1 MEIRQLRAFVA
12 VAETGTFTAGAE
24 RVHVTQSAI
33 SMQIRQLEKE
43 CGMQLFIRAPRRVL
57 LTEAGER
64 MLSHALNILREHDAA
79 LLEMSEMAGIE
90 RGRLRVGSA
99 SANVSSESLP
109 PVLKDLRE
117 RHPQMEIFVKTGTSE
132 ALVQQILS
140 GELDM
145 ALVSLPVEAHGIKTE
160 TLMKD
165 SLVAIVC
172 PQHSLANRRVV
183 SAYMLAGEKL
193 ILGERGGNTRR
204 ILEQFFAE
212 AGVRPNVSMELNRLA
227 AIKRM
232 VEACMGVG
240 IVPLQSVREEVEAGR
255 LVALWIEGAQINW
268 ELGLARLSASYDSPI
283 CQSFVEVCRQHFGS
297 GSESTG
303 LKSGKARRVKSKR
316 KRRAS

>member
-33 SMQIRQLEKE
+33 SMQIRQLEE
-43 CGMQLFIRAPRRVL
+43 ETGMRLFVRAPRRVL

-64 MLSHALNILREHDAA
+64 MLVHALNILREHDAA
-79 LLEMSEMAGIE
+79 LLEMVEMAGTE
-90 RGRLRVGSA
+90 HGRLRVGSA
-99 SANVSSESLP
+99 SANISSESLP
-109 PVLKDLRE
+109 LVLKALRE
-117 RHPQMEIFVKTGTSE
+117 RHPRMEIFIRTGTSE

-140 GELDM
+140 GELDL
-145 ALVSLPVEAHGIKTE
+145 ALVSLPVEARGIKTE
-160 TLMKD
+160 TLMRD
-165 SLVAIVC
+165 QLVAIVC
-172 PQHSLANRRVV
+172 PHHRLARQRVV
-183 SAYMLAGEKL
+183 SAYALADEKL

-204 ILEQFFAE
+204 LIEQFFAG
-212 AGVRPNVSMELNRLA
+212 AGVRPAVSMELNRLA

-232 VEACMGVG
+232 VEEDMGVG
-240 IVPLQSVREEVEAGR
+240 IVPLQAVRQEVEEGR

-283 CQSFVEVCRQHFGS
+283 CHSFVEICREQFGAS
-297 GSESTG
+297 PES
-303 LKSGKARRVKSKR
+303 LPPQQKSRRHRSTR